1 MARPKTE
8 YVNLVKSQLTDRAY
22 EGVCRWKEM
31 HLVTES
37 RAIADL
43 LELIVNGTNGTM
55 PSTLI
60 SVTSNQPVIGTET
73 HYAKS

>member
-1 MARPKTE
+1 MARPKSE
-8 YVNLVKSQLTDRAY
+8 YNNLVKSQLTDRAY

-31 HLVTES
+31 HRVTES

-55 PSTLI
+55 PVNLVSSNSILSD
-60 SVTSNQPVIGTET
+60 SVPEMQ
-73 HYAKS
+73 HAK